1 MVNVTA
7 PYFRGF
13 VAFAHRIFALVGVA
27 FFLGVVWFD
36 VGSGINIPALIWHDD
51 VVLQVLAG
59 FSISSL
65 FAYLWLVSFLL
76 DTRFQREIVDLGK
89 SRGHRWIA
97 RIMGWIIPPTQKVS
111 EVQITQPVIPPD
123 PNRPEPVLNRSEGD
137 ALRWYLGVTFLPCC
151 LLLILPAF
159 FSIHLNRDL
168 DTQTPDGR
176 PVARPPF
183 IEFTAPES
191 TPQKP
196 VYHIQQCWPFVLGVG
211 LTFVA
216 LRLIGMT
223 AFFLRTR
230 LLKNEKSQV
239 WGSRRW
245 PHVVATIL
253 FLFLF
258 LLYTVLAILVNLNI
272 YHPPPVVAVCMLIG
286 LLAGVIGAIWFHLRQ
301 WAIPVFLL
309 LIGWIC
315 FSDAPVYKLRFPHM
329 GPEYAH
335 PIKLEDF
342 EEPAVALE
350 DVITDP
356 KDPVKA
362 EQEKQEEVERVAL
375 MVASL
380 QTQRDP
386 SKTVAERYT
395 QLTDRGLTALNRY
408 QELLR
413 LYHAENAAIER
424 DELQALNNWKKQ
436 FATPQNKN
444 FKPKMVLVTAT
455 GGANRSGLWTA
466 HVLHKLHTD
475 PVLKD
480 FPKHVRII
488 SGASGGMVGAAY
500 YVGSLDE
507 NGNLQEG
514 FEPRDIAQDFLT
526 PIVNTLVFREVP
538 LLAWPSS
545 YYDLDRGEML
555 DRAMEGNVPGIRAD
569 IKRRL
574 NHVFARPFQDWA
586 DGENA
591 GWRPSMIFSPMLVE
605 DGRRLLISNRH
616 VPFLTVSRGDF
627 LLPNRPQGSLVSG
640 VEEVS
645 KRLDENQTKTRS
657 SKRGKGGDEGETV
670 YARSGIEFFRL
681 FPESR
686 NRFHISTAARMNA
699 TFPFVSPAVSLPVDS
714 PRRVVDAGYY
724 DNTGVSI
731 AAGWIYHHRAWIA
744 KNTSG
749 VMVIQIRDFTSHR
762 ENRHL
767 SLPTAQGTPFLPG
780 LTGVLSAID
789 HARSASASYRNDAM
803 LQSLSEYFSEYF
815 GANRW
820 YSPATGINSFFTTVV
835 FERYTDV
842 GMSWYLSES
851 DKQDIEKSWDQGPAN
866 MNPGSVERLRQW
878 WKSR

>member
-1 MVNVTA
+1 MVNVTS

-13 VAFAHRIFALVGVA
+13 VAFAHRIFALGAVF

-36 VGSGINIPALIWHDD
+36 VGSGINVPALVWHDSIFQQM
-51 VVLQVLAG
+51 LGG
-59 FSISSL
+59 FAISAL
-65 FAYLWLVSFLL
+65 FAYVWLLCFLL
-76 DTRFQREIVDLGK
+76 DTRFHREIVDLGK
-89 SRGHRWIA
+89 SRGHRLIA
-97 RIMGWIIPPTQKVS
+97 RIMGAIIPPTEKLPTPHS
-111 EVQITQPVIPPD
+111 PTSTD
-123 PNRPEPVLNRSEGD
+123 PNAPQPEKKPSEGD

-168 DTQTPDGR
+168 DTHTADGR

-183 IEFTAPES
+183 LEFKAPES

-196 VYHIQQCWPFVLGVG
+196 VYHIQQCWPFVAGVG
-211 LTFVA
+211 ITFLA
-216 LRLIGMT
+216 LRLIGT
-223 AFFLRTR
+223 VAVLFRTR
-230 LLKNEKSQV
+230 LLKNEKAKV
-239 WGSRRW
+239 WGSERW
-245 PHVVATIL
+245 PHVVAAIL
-253 FLFLF
+253 FLWLF
-258 LLYTVLAILVNLNI
+258 LLYAIMAILVNQNT
-272 YHPPPVVAVCMLIG
+272 YHPSPVIAVCMLIG
-286 LLAGVIGAIWFHLRQ
+286 LLAGVVGAIWFHLRL
-301 WAIPVFLL
+301 WAMPVFVLL
-309 LIGWIC
+309 VGWIC

-342 EEPAVALE
+342 EEPAFALD

-356 KDPVKA
+356 KDAVKA
-362 EQEKQEEVERVAL
+362 EKEKQEEVERVAL

-380 QTQRDP
+380 QTQRDS

-395 QLTDRGLTALNRY
+395 QLTDKGLTGVGRYDDLLKMYTNENTAINKDEEVALNT
-408 QELLR
+408 
-413 LYHAENAAIER
+413 
-424 DELQALNNWKKQ
+424 WKKQ
-436 FATPQNKN
+436 FATPENKAV
-444 FKPKMVLVTAT
+444 KPKLVLVTAT

-475 PVLKD
+475 PALKD

-507 NGNLQEG
+507 KGGLQEG

-538 LLAWPSS
+538 LLTWPSS
-545 YYDLDRGEML
+545 YYDIDRGEML
-555 DRAMEGNVPGIRAD
+555 DRAMEGNVPGIRPD
-569 IKRRL
+569 IKTRL
-574 NHVFARPFQDWA
+574 NNVFAKSFQDWA
-586 DGENA
+586 PGENA

-627 LLPNRPQGSLVSG
+627 LLPNRPQGSLQPG
-640 VEEVS
+640 TEEVS
-645 KRLDENQTKTRS
+645 KRIDENQTKGRS
-657 SKRGKGGDEGETV
+657 SKRSKSGSEGEDV
-670 YARSGIEFFRL
+670 YARSGVEFFRL

-686 NRFHISTAARMNA
+686 NRFHVSTAARMNA
-699 TFPFVSPAVSLPVDS
+699 TFPFVSPAVSLPVES

-731 AAGWIYHHRAWIA
+731 ASAWIYQHRSWIA

-803 LQSLSEYFSEYF
+803 LQSLSEYFSETF
-815 GANRW
+815 GGGRW
-820 YSPATGINSFFTTVV
+820 YSPPSGVNSFFTTVV

-842 GMSWYLSES
+842 GMSWYLSEA

-878 WKSR
+878 WKSH